1 MDELLLRLDPLL
13 EDLDESDRFTV
24 PRLED
29 DLEDR
34 LTLPRLD
41 EERDD
46 LLTLPRLDEDLEELL
61 TVPLPDEDLEDF
73 RTELRLLD
81 RLFVDLTPD
90 FRELLL
96 TALLILELTG
106 VLDLIFDLESEDLTA
121 ERVLS
126 VADRP
131 LLDTRDLLSVKPV
144 LPVLRTSFRIAER
157 VLLLTVVVRLP

>member
-1 MDELLLRLDPLL
+1 MLDELDEPDRL
-13 EDLDESDRFTV
+13 TV

-29 DLEDR
+29 DLDDR

-41 EERDD
+41 EDRDD
-46 LLTLPRLDEDLEELL
+46 LFTLPRLDEDLEELL
-61 TVPLPDEDLEDF
+61 TAPLPDDDLEDL

-90 FRELLL
+90 FPELLR

-106 VLDLIFDLESEDLTA
+106 TLDLMFELEPEDLIA